1 MYLGNLVKMTTLYK
15 KSWKFVLIS
24 QIFVLAS
31 CVMMILIPS
40 EVQNLINNG
49 VLLGE
54 AGRDVIIQSSL
65 RIMLFAFLYA
75 VFMLLSIMMAVA
87 FAEGTGNYIRTRAFE
102 KIEAY
107 SFKNFDQYP
116 TGELMSRL
124 TNDIYQINIA
134 VQLSMRFLLAAPFTI
149 IIAVVAVLVFSPDL
163 AWIFL
168 IAIPLMAIV
177 LAVVAIK
184 LQKQYKERQKKLD
197 DMNNVLQEDFSGIR
211 VTKAFMRQDY
221 ENQRYDGVN
230 QSYRKAAEKPMRTQ
244 YWILPSM
251 FGVIGISTAL
261 ALWVGG
267 PAAIDDPAAVG
278 QLVAFSQYLLMI
290 LVQMFNLAILLPQ
303 LSSAD
308 ISAGRIYDMIKTEPT
323 VKDPPEPRIVDPAT
337 IKGRVVFENVSFS
350 YAGPGSKETVKNIN
364 LVAEPGQ
371 IVAFLGS
378 TGCGKSTIVNLIPR
392 FYDVTSG
399 RITIDGIDVRELP
412 QQLLRQIVVPVMQE
426 SILFS
431 GDLRQNIKMGMPEA
445 TDDEMEASAKAADAH
460 EFIMSNQE
468 GYDRRVSRKG
478 ANFSGGTEAA
488 HLHSARRV
496 RQSTRPDHGR
506 QHQRGGRDHREPHPG
521 RTQEDLGQHHQFHS
535 GPTHQHRPPGR

>member
-1 MYLGNLVKMTTLYK
+1 MFLGNLVRMTTLYK
-15 KSWKFVLIS
+15 KSWKFILIS

-230 QSYRKAAEKPMRTQ
+230 Q
-244 YWILPSM
+244 
-251 FGVIGISTAL
+251 
-261 ALWVGG
+261 
-267 PAAIDDPAAVG
+267 
-278 QLVAFSQYLLMI
+278 
-290 LVQMFNLAILLPQ
+290 
-303 LSSAD
+303 
-308 ISAGRIYDMIKTEPT
+308 
-323 VKDPPEPRIVDPAT
+323 
-337 IKGRVVFENVSFS
+337 
-350 YAGPGSKETVKNIN
+350 
-364 LVAEPGQ
+364 
-371 IVAFLGS
+371 
-378 TGCGKSTIVNLIPR
+378 
-392 FYDVTSG
+392 
-399 RITIDGIDVRELP
+399 
-412 QQLLRQIVVPVMQE
+412 
-426 SILFS
+426 
-431 GDLRQNIKMGMPEA
+431 
-445 TDDEMEASAKAADAH
+445 
-460 EFIMSNQE
+460 
-468 GYDRRVSRKG
+468 
-478 ANFSGGTEAA
+478 
-488 HLHSARRV
+488 
-496 RQSTRPDHGR
+496 
-506 QHQRGGRDHREPHPG
+506 
-521 RTQEDLGQHHQFHS
+521 
-535 GPTHQHRPPGR
+535 